1 MPSPT
6 SFLANLYAMRS
17 GQPVMGQYGRTQA
30 GMQAHEERFELEER
44 ARELEEEFQKRGRQ
58 AEKREGRRGRGRAV
72 GSFLGAILGEA
83 LIPIPGVGAAIGA
96 GIGSGAG
103 QMAGT
108 RRAFTLAHPFGEKR
122 RPTLKKLQLQPLK
135 GKFFKQGRESLASE
149 QKDINRQLKDIDKM
163 FKESIGTS
171 LLKDALSAY
180 MFAEGGG
187 FEKLSKAKDY
197 LGDKIFAA
205 MAEKGLVEHPVM
217 GGLSQRFNPYY
228 NQMTGLGES
237 TGALTADM
245 PLRGLKGPI
254 SGYEGLR
261 LGINLLQSIGGFR
274 FAP

>member
-30 GMQAHEERFELEER
+30 GMQAHEERFELEGR

-72 GSFLGAILGEA
+72 GSLLGAILGQA

-171 LLKDALSAY
+171 LLTDALTSF

-187 FEKLSKAKDY
+187 FERLGQYGKAYLPGVFGGTELFKDRPITE
-197 LGDKIFAA
+197 LVSLFGDKSS
-205 MAEKGLVEHPVM
+205 LP
-217 GGLSQRFNPYY
+217 RY
-228 NQMTGLGES
+228 
-237 TGALTADM
+237 AL
-245 PLRGLKGPI
+245 PQ
-254 SGYEGLR
+254 YEGSFSTNYGLAR
-261 LGINLLQSIGGFR
+261 ATGGMGSPFDWLGQSYIVK
-274 FAP
+274 